1 MIWYY
6 KKRIMK
12 SGNDGMVY
20 VILDLEWNNTYGRKT
35 QSFINEII
43 EIGAVMLDEDLVEI
57 SRFSRLIRS
66 QIGKKLRGSVKQLTH
81 ITNEDLDN
89 GVPFTKA
96 LSELRRWIGN
106 RENAVLTWGDGDI
119 RVLIEN
125 CRYLNGIEII
135 PFLSNYADLQAYF
148 QSIFNTPPSRQ
159 VGLSTAA
166 QLLGIDDDAFSHHRA
181 LDDSLLTAEI
191 FRKIYDP
198 QTFPAQI
205 RPCTRDFYGRLSFKP
220 YIIGNINNPLVDKTK
235 LCCTCETCGRRARQ
249 LTEWRFVSRHFRA
262 LFYCPECNQKIKVGV
277 SFKKL
282 YDRVEVKK
290 TSVLV
295 VESKDDAADEM
306 QIQTDNG

>member
-1 MIWYY
+1 MH
-6 KKRIMK
+6 
-12 SGNDGMVY
+12 Y

-35 QSFINEII
+35 KSFINEII
-43 EIGAVMLDEDLVEI
+43 EIGAVMLDEELRET

-89 GVPFTKA
+89 GIPFTKA
-96 LSELRRWIGN
+96 LSELRLWIGN

-125 CRYLNGIEII
+125 CRYLNGIEIV
-135 PFLSNYADLQAYF
+135 PFLSNYTDLQAFF
-148 QSIFNTPPSRQ
+148 QSIFNTPASRQ

-166 QLLGIDDDAFSHHRA
+166 QLLGIDDEAFSHHRA

-191 FRKIYDP
+191 FRRIYDP
-198 QTFPAQI
+198 QTFPAHI
-205 RPCTRDFYGRLSFKP
+205 RPCSRDFYGKLAFKP
-220 YIIGNINNPLVDKTK
+220 FVIGNINNPLVDQSK
-235 LCCTCETCGRRARQ
+235 LNYTCETCRQPARQ

-262 LFYCPECNQKIKVGV
+262 LFYCPNCDQKIKVGV

-295 VESKDDAADEM
+295 VDHKEDEASE
-306 QIQTDNG
+306 DS

>member
-1 MIWYY
+1 MY
-6 KKRIMK
+6 
-12 SGNDGMVY
+12 Y

-43 EIGAVMLDEDLVEI
+43 EIGAVMLDDSLQEVA
-57 SRFSRLIRS
+57 RFSRLIRS

-96 LSELRRWIGN
+96 LSELRRWIGTRDN
-106 RENAVLTWGDGDI
+106 TVLTWGDGDI
-119 RVLIEN
+119 RVLVEN

-148 QSIFNTPPSRQ
+148 HSIFNTPPSRQ
-159 VGLSTAA
+159 VGLGTAA
-166 QLLGIDDDAFSHHRA
+166 QLLGIDDDMFSHHRA

-191 FRKIYDP
+191 FRKIFDP
-198 QTFPAQI
+198 QTFSPFI
-205 RPCTRDFYGRLSFKP
+205 RPCTRDFYSRLSFKP
-220 YIIGNINNPLVDKTK
+220 YIIGNINNPLVDKSK
-235 LCCTCETCGRRARQ
+235 LCYTCETCRQSARQ
-249 LTEWRFVSRHFRA
+249 LTDWRFVSRHFRA
-262 LFYCPECNQKIKVGV
+262 LFYCPTCNQKVKVGV

-295 VESKDDAADEM
+295 VDTNEDEAESQPVQDA
-306 QIQTDNG
+306 